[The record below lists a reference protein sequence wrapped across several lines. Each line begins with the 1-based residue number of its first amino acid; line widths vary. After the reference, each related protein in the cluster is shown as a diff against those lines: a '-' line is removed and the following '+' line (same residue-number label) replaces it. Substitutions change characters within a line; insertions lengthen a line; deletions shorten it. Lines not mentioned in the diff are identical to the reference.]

1 MIPKR
6 HYGSVSLAIA
16 AAGFVAVEVAIRR
29 GWLAG
34 NSGTMLAAA
43 FEAGTIGGVA
53 DWFAV
58 SALFHHVP
66 IPFLG
71 RHTNII
77 VRQRARITENIV
89 DMVEEQWLAPDVIGA
104 QLGNLVNSG
113 TMLAWLDDPARR
125 GQAASLAKHALAL
138 CARELDSPEAASL
151 LSRVVMDQLASLDL
165 AKPIGAW
172 IGSMV
177 DRGEHAPAW
186 TGLLRAV
193 EDDIDAPET
202 RAIARGLVKDALAA
216 CLPQILDRAAQ
227 GESAAVVL
235 AELRRLLLSLDL
247 SRPIGE
253 WLAQAVRRRDHD
265 PLSEGLV
272 DAMRGDL
279 AASSEF
285 KELIEG
291 LVRDALERWKSRG
304 WKERLL
310 GGGAEAFGALRHDAI
325 AADVL
330 AAVDGALAQAKSD
343 PTHPLRKKLDAT
355 LLEFASRLS
364 AGDAALSA
372 PVQKLSRELIERAD
386 LGALLTGVCAWL
398 KRALVADTE
407 TGKDAGGSLIDY
419 DAIAG
424 AATAAIGTLLKD
436 ARGRTDHPI
445 RVRVDAEI
453 RAFASRMEQGEPAA
467 TAQVTRLQ
475 ERFLANVD
483 LTQAMRG
490 SLSRMKAT
498 VTDQLADGSSPL
510 LQLLSRL
517 LDGMVEGLRSD
528 AVRRERLDQW
538 LRAAIIELVHKH
550 HDLVGRMVRASL
562 DPKTLSNE
570 QLVAQIESK
579 VGDDLQ
585 YIRLNGAIVGG
596 MVGVGLAALK
606 IYAF

>member
-6 HYGSVSLAIA
+6 HYGSVSLGVA
-16 AAGFVAVEVAIRR
+16 ATGFVGVEVAIRQ

-34 NSGTMLAAA
+34 NPGTLLAAA

-104 QLGNLVNSG
+104 QLGALVNTG
-113 TMLAWLDDPARR
+113 TMLAWLDDPGRR

-138 CARELDSPEAASL
+138 CARELDSPDAANL
-151 LSRVVMDQLASLDL
+151 LSRVVLDQLGSLDL

-172 IGSMV
+172 IVQMV

-202 RAIARGLVKDALAA
+202 RALARSLVKDALAA
-216 CLPQILDRAAQ
+216 CLPQILDRASQ

-235 AELRRLLLSLDL
+235 GELRRLLLSLDL
-247 SRPIGE
+247 SRPIGA
-253 WLAQAVRRRDHD
+253 WLIQAVSRHDHD

-272 DAMRGDL
+272 DALRTDL
-279 AASSEF
+279 KASAEF
-285 KELIEG
+285 KQLIEG

-310 GGGAEAFGALRHDAI
+310 GGGAEAFGALKHDAI

-330 AAVDGALAQAKSD
+330 DAVDGALAQAKSD
-343 PTHPLRKKLDAT
+343 PAHPLRKKLDAT
-355 LLEFASRLS
+355 LMDFAERLS

-386 LGALLTGVCAWL
+386 LAALLAGVCSWL
-398 KRALVADTE
+398 KRALLADE
-407 TGKDAGGSLIDY
+407 NGDGKPDSGLIDY
-419 DAIAG
+419 DAIAR
-424 AATAAIGTLLKD
+424 AATTAIASLLAE
-436 ARGRTDHPI
+436 ARARADHPI
-445 RVRVDAEI
+445 RVRVDSEI
-453 RAFASRMEQGEPAA
+453 RGFASRMEQGEPAA

-483 LTQAMRG
+483 ITQAMRG
-490 SLSRMKAT
+490 SLTRMKST
-498 VTDQLADGSSPL
+498 ITGQLEDGTSPL

-517 LDGMVEGLRSD
+517 LSGMVDGLRAD
-528 AVRRERLDQW
+528 PVRRERLDQW
-538 LRAAIIELVHKH
+538 LRAAIVELVHKH
-550 HDLVGRMVRASL
+550 HDLIGRMVRASL

-596 MVGVGLAALK
+596 MVGVALAALK
-606 IYAF
+606 IYVL